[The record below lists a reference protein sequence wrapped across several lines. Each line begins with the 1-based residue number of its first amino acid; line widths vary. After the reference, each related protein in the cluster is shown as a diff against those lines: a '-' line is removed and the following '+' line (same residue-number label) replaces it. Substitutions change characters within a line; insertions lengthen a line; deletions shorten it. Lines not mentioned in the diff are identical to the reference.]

1 MKSVFDVLELVTK
14 ITTSSITHIEKTQPR
29 TKKDDDAKNAMV

>member
-1 MKSVFDVLELVTK
+1 MNSVFVELELVTK
-14 ITTSSITHIEKTQPR
+14 LTISSRTHIEKIQPR